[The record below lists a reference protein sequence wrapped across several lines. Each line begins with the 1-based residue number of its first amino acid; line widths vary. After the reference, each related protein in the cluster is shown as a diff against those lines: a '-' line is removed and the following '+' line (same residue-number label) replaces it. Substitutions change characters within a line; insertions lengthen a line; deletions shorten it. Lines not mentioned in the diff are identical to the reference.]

1 MSFFTTIILGVLP
14 SFVWLLFFL
23 RKDAHPEPKTM
34 ILKVFFVGALAAP
47 VAAMVGTGFQEALL
61 DLNLSPSS
69 MLFSFIYILLG
80 VGLVEEALKYLV
92 VRFFVLSHHE
102 FDEPVDAM
110 LYMIISGLGF
120 AALENILIV
129 LSQAIL
135 NQSLGDTLYLIIYR
149 FLTATFL
156 HALSSAFIGY
166 FLALSICDTKH
177 QFKLISLGLGLGAI
191 LHGLYDLAVIH
202 IDRSLVELRG
212 QLTILDYKIFM
223 ISSFSFFI
231 ILFGLAIFALKGF
244 RELKKMKSV
253 CKI

>member
-1 MSFFTTIILGVLP
+1 MSFVTTIVLGVLP
-14 SFVWLLFFL
+14 SFIWLLFFL
-23 RKDAHPEPKTM
+23 RKDAHPEPKSM

-47 VAAMVGTGFQEALL
+47 VAAMVGTGFQEVLL
-61 DLNLSPSS
+61 GFNFSPSS
-69 MLFSFIYILLG
+69 PLFSFIYILVG
-80 VGLVEEALKYLV
+80 VGLVEEALKYMV

-129 LSQAIL
+129 LSQTIL

-156 HALSSAFIGY
+156 HALASAFIGY

-177 QFKLISLGLGLGAI
+177 QFKLISSGLSLGAI
-191 LHGLYDLAVIH
+191 LHGLYDLAVININH
-202 IDRSLVELRG
+202 SLVEIQGRVAVLN
-212 QLTILDYKIFM
+212 YKIFI

-231 ILFGLAIFALKGF
+231 ILFGLALFVLKVF
-244 RELKKMKSV
+244 RS
-253 CKI
+253 

>member
-14 SFVWLLFFL
+14 SLIWLLFFL
-23 RKDAHPEPKTM
+23 RKDAHPEPKSM
-34 ILKVFFVGALAAP
+34 ILKVFFVGALTAP
-47 VAAMVGTGFQEALL
+47 IAAMVGTGFQEALL
-61 DLNLSPSS
+61 DLNFSPSS
-69 MLFSFIYILLG
+69 TLFSFIYILLG
-80 VGLVEEALKYLV
+80 VGLVEEALKYMV

-129 LSQAIL
+129 LSQTIL
-135 NQSLGDTLYLIIYR
+135 NQSLGDALYLIIYR

-191 LHGLYDLAVIH
+191 LHGLYDLAVIN
-202 IDRSLVELRG
+202 IDHSLVEIQG
-212 QLTILDYKIFM
+212 QVAVLNYKIFT
-223 ISSFSFFI
+223 ISSLSFFT
-231 ILFGLAIFALKGF
+231 ILLGLVFFALKGF
-244 RELKKMKSV
+244 RELKKMQSV